1 MTSSLGCGKVRPYVL
16 VNLKEHKMDDELMM
30 LSVYCRRVAVALGG
44 QEREAVAAN
53 SCAAHSHG
61 VVNMTMTTI

>member
-1 MTSSLGCGKVRPYVL
+1 
-16 VNLKEHKMDDELMM
+16 MDDELMM